1 MVKTSKL
8 LYFIEKYISNTK
20 TGVSEN
26 NENTLEI
33 FAKDIKIEPTPQNG
47 VFVSN
52 WPGKYAIGLTGNIAT
67 GKSVVRRMLEH
78 LGAYTID
85 ADALAHRVI
94 AKGAPG
100 YQPVLDKFGTWLLE
114 KDGQINRSKLGRLV
128 FADGQA
134 LAELEDIIHPYVG
147 QAVDLLGKRAS
158 QPVIVVEAI
167 KLLESDLRNKCDAI
181 WVTDAPQ
188 EVQVERL
195 IRKRGMSRE
204 DALQRVH
211 SQSAQREKLAAAKVI
226 ISNNGSYDDLW
237 KQVTEA
243 WKKIAPAETA
253 EPTTQVLPRPIT
265 GSFSLQ
271 RGKPRDS
278 QKIADLV
285 TRLSKGKRTMGQ
297 DEVMEAFGDKAFL
310 LLQMDNELVGLA
322 GWQVENLVARTTDL
336 YLDPKA
342 TADKALPLIM
352 AEVERASSDLQ
363 CEASLVFPPMDL
375 VGFDSVW
382 KQVGYERRSPETLG
396 VQAWIDAAM
405 ESMPKGS
412 ALFFK
417 QLRTD
422 RVLRPI

>member
-1 MVKTSKL
+1 MS
-8 LYFIEKYISNTK
+8 I
-20 TGVSEN
+20 
-26 NENTLEI
+26 
-33 FAKDIKIEPTPQNG
+33 
-47 VFVSN
+47 
-52 WPGKYAIGLTGNIAT
+52 WPGKYVIGLTGNIAT

-114 KDGQINRSKLGRLV
+114 NDGQINRGKLGRLV
-128 FADGQA
+128 FADAQA
-134 LAELEDIIHPYVG
+134 LAQLEAIVHPYVI
-147 QAVDLLGKRAS
+147 QAVDLLAKRAGQS
-158 QPVIVVEAI
+158 VVVIEAI
-167 KLLESDLRNKCDAI
+167 KLLESDLRNKCDGI

-195 IRKRGMSRE
+195 IRKRGMTRE

-226 ISNNGSYDDLW
+226 INNTGSYDDLW
-237 KQVTEA
+237 RQVTEA
-243 WKKIAPAETA
+243 WKKISPSQETGPA
-253 EPTTQVLPRPIT
+253 TQILPKPAA

-278 QKIADLV
+278 QKIAELM
-285 TRLSKGKRTMGQ
+285 TRLSKGKRAMNQ
-297 DEVMEAFGDKAFL
+297 DDVMEAFGDKAFL
-310 LLQMDNELVGLA
+310 LLQMENELVGVA

-352 AEVERASSDLQ
+352 AEVERASNDLQ
-363 CEASLVFPPMDL
+363 CEASLVFPPMEL

-396 VQAWIDAAM
+396 VQAWTDAAI